1 MAMFGKGERKKER
14 RCERKKKKKKKKFT
28 DGIRS
33 LDGFKT
39 ERQSM

>member
-14 RCERKKKKKKKKFT
+14 RCERKKKKKRKFT